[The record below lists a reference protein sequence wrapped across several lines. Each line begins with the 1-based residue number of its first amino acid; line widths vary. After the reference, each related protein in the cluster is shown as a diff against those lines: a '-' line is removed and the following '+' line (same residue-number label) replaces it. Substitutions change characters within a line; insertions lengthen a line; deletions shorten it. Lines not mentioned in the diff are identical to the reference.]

1 LIKFGSQK
9 EALMVRYT
17 TRLFAMALVAF
28 FFLSVRPSEGARG
41 KTFLDS
47 DDAKE
52 RDEPAKFLPDYD
64 KLTKGKD
71 ADWVYFPE
79 GSLKKY
85 RTVSVKEFDENS
97 RGREA
102 RDAAR
107 EGRDY
112 MEQWLDKQGFK
123 VVKSGG
129 DLTVTGNVFN
139 AWEPRGAGRYWGGWA
154 ANPGVGVEVLV
165 KDSRGGVV
173 AEVRQKSKGSTI
185 RDAVENA
192 LEEVAKALVGGR

>member
-1 LIKFGSQK
+1 
-9 EALMVRYT
+9 MVRYT

-28 FFLSVRPSEGARG
+28 LALSARPAEGAKG

-52 RDEPAKFLPDYD
+52 KDEPAKFLPDYD

-71 ADWVYFPE
+71 ADWVYFPS

-85 RTVSVKEFDENS
+85 RTVNVKEFDENG

-129 DLTVTGNVFN
+129 EITVEGNVFN
-139 AWEPRGAGRYWGGWA
+139 AWEPRGAGRYWGGWM

-165 KDSRGGVV
+165 KDSKGSVIG
-173 AEVRQKSKGSTI
+173 EVRHKNKGSTI

-192 LEEVAKALVGGR
+192 LEEVAKAIADGR